1 MQGDLP
7 KFIFWSTTCIHTDV
21 DHKGRNPLPLMSKG
35 ESTFTREKHHQK
47 GEFAYEFSVLPSMTK
62 GEIVGHIVIDM
73 LSLMSTVDVIM
84 M

>member
-1 MQGDLP
+1 
-7 KFIFWSTTCIHTDV
+7 
-21 DHKGRNPLPLMSKG
+21 MSKG
-35 ESTFTREKHHQK
+35 ESNFIGEASSQ
-47 GEFAYEFSVLPSMTK
+47 GEFVYEVSVFPSMTK